1 MNDHFS
7 TRKPRVHSEK
17 EDLEFCA
24 FGLMESDV
32 EFPRADEIAVGTM
45 TRIRLT
51 CSSVGCEEHR
61 GNRSLIGAS
70 CRQFADEFTAKRIA
84 WAQAQHKEVNNRTSE
99 IRAIRNP
106 RHVA

>member
-32 EFPRADEIAVGTM
+32 EFPKADEINRTVRYIGTVNGQIVIEVGGLGEQSRRVAVGTM

-51 CSSVGCEEHR
+51 CSSVGCEEQATEASSAHR
-61 GNRSLIGAS
+61 VANS
-70 CRQFADEFTAKRIA
+70 Q
-84 WAQAQHKEVNNRTSE
+84 TSSPQS
-99 IRAIRNP
+99 A
-106 RHVA
+106 